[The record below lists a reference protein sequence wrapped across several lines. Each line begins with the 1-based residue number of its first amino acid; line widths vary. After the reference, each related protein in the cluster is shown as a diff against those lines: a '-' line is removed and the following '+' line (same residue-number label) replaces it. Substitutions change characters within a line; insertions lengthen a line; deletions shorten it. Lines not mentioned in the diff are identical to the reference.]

1 MGLTVGQLNRAT
13 LARQMLLGRESLVV
27 PEAVRR
33 LVGLQAQEPASPYIA
48 LWNRIAGFDASDLD
62 AAFSSRSIVKSTNI
76 RITLHAVEAGDYPPF
91 HEAMQTS
98 LRGSR
103 LTDRRFKASG
113 LTIPEADALVPELVE
128 FTSVPRTPSE
138 IEAMLG
144 ERLGAP
150 PHRGIWWALRTY
162 APLHH
167 SPTGGPW
174 SFRPKTSFQG
184 AAYEPIDHE
193 LAVQHLLR
201 RYLAGFGPATPQDFA
216 MFALLRQPTV
226 GPALAALRDELVTH
240 EGPGGSTMYDVPDG
254 PIPSEDMPA
263 PPRLMAMWDNT
274 LLAYVDRSRV
284 VPWEYRQ
291 LVMRRNGDVLPTL
304 LVDGFVAGVWRPVDA
319 GIEVS
324 GFHAVSEDVW
334 QDLEGEAES
343 LIRFL
348 TNRERFVYRRYA
360 RWWADLPVVEKR
372 ILGAWPG

>member
-1 MGLTVGQLNRAT
+1 MGLTARQLNRAT
-13 LARQMLLGRESLVV
+13 LSRQMLLGRESIPV
-27 PEAVRR
+27 PEAVHR
-33 LVGLQAQEPASPYIA
+33 LVGLQAQEPVSAYVA
-48 LWNRIAGFDASDLD
+48 LWNRIVGFDANELD
-62 AAFSSRSIVKSTNI
+62 EAFKSRSVVKSTNI

-103 LTDRRFKASG
+103 LNDRRFKASG

-128 FTSVPRTPSE
+128 FTSKPKTPTE

-174 SFRPKTSFQG
+174 AFRPKTSFQG

-201 RYLAGFGPATPQDFA
+201 RYLAGFGPATPRDFA

-226 GPALAALRDELVTH
+226 GPAFSALKDELVTH

-254 PIPSEDMPA
+254 RTPDEDTPA

-284 VPWEYRQ
+284 VPPEYRQ
-291 LVMRRNGDVLPTL
+291 LVMRRNGDILPTL

-324 GFHAVSEDVW
+324 GFHALSEDVW
-334 QDLEGEAES
+334 QDLEAES
-343 LIRFL
+343 DGLIRFL
-348 TNRERFVYRRYA
+348 DESGA
-360 RWWADLPVVEKR
+360 
-372 ILGAWPG
+372 LGLSALCPMVDRPPGSRKAHPRGLA